1 MFIEVNG
8 TKLFFDVYGSALKV
22 EKSNVIEK
30 PTLIVLHGGHGFID
44 HTLYV
49 EFWSQFSDQAQVVF
63 LDQRGC
69 GRSSPDKEEHWNLKT
84 WAEDLYQFCQK
95 LDIKNPIIAGVSMG
109 GHVMC
114 ELVDKHPAFIGG
126 LIFCNTEAQ
135 FILDD
140 ACNALKANGADE
152 AAKITREFY
161 IKPSLEGFIA
171 YAKKCVPYY
180 AKKAYSVEELS
191 RCKKQPELFIHYC
204 KNEML
209 QFDYSNKLGG
219 ITCPT
224 LLLVGEASPFHL
236 PIRAKEMAAQIKPEY
251 VTLALISDAG
261 AAVYKDK
268 PQESY
273 EIVNAFLEK
282 F

>member
-95 LDIKNPIIAGVSMG
+95 LDIKNPNKIPGIVIFIYS
-109 GHVMC
+109 
-114 ELVDKHPAFIGG
+114 LV
-126 LIFCNTEAQ
+126 Q
-135 FILDD
+135 
-140 ACNALKANGADE
+140 
-152 AAKITREFY
+152 RE
-161 IKPSLEGFIA
+161 
-171 YAKKCVPYY
+171 
-180 AKKAYSVEELS
+180 
-191 RCKKQPELFIHYC
+191 
-204 KNEML
+204 
-209 QFDYSNKLGG
+209 
-219 ITCPT
+219 
-224 LLLVGEASPFHL
+224 
-236 PIRAKEMAAQIKPEY
+236 
-251 VTLALISDAG
+251 
-261 AAVYKDK
+261 
-268 PQESY
+268 
-273 EIVNAFLEK
+273 
-282 F
+282 